1 MAKNNLN
8 DLSDREYYESI
19 GRRVVASQE
28 KRRQINNQMHN
39 AWLAEGQQHKTVREN
54 LAISQAEIS
63 KAIKADE
70 SVIRRFERGLF
81 VKRRPVIKA
90 AYTLALEN
98 ICLKRLNTVSS
109 LIATKKDDNPSSETF
124 AE

>member
-8 DLSDREYYESI
+8 DLSDKEYYESI

-28 KRRQINNQMHN
+28 KRRQINDQMHN

-54 LAISQAEIS
+54 VAISQTEIS
-63 KAIKADE
+63 KAINADE

-90 AYTLALEN
+90 AYEIAIEN
-98 ICLKRLNTVSS
+98 ICLKRLNIISS
-109 LIATKKDDNPSSETF
+109 LIVSKKDDKPFS
-124 AE
+124 